1 MNDDSPR
8 HEPEELREA
17 DAPSVVIV
25 QLLHDVLQVILSWMF
40 LSQAL
45 QEFPHLG

>member
-25 QLLHDVLQVILSWMF
+25 QLLHNVLQVILSWMF

-45 QEFPHLG
+45 QELPHLG